1 MRLDLFL
8 VNQQLVSSRTQ
19 AQDLIENGFVYLLSE
34 GQKTILKKTS
44 FAVDDDLTDKIFI
57 EKNSLQKYVSR
68 GGLKLESA
76 IKNLNLNIVG
86 KIVLDVGQS
95 TGGFTDCLIQ
105 SGAQQVIGIDVGH
118 GQLHPSLKNNKQII
132 AFEGLHVKDIST
144 DSNFISCVPIDGFD
158 LIVMDVSF
166 ISLIKTLSFITP
178 SLKKGGN
185 YLFLVKPQ
193 FECGPEHLDKNGIV
207 KNTAVYTEIAE
218 RVKKMALQHFNN
230 VEAYIK
236 SDIIGKDGNQE
247 FFVYGQ
253 KN

>member
-19 AQDLIENGFVYLLSE
+19 AQDLIENGFVYLLNK
-34 GQKTILKKTS
+34 GQKIILKKTS
-44 FAVDDDLTDKIFI
+44 FAVDNVLTDKIFI
-57 EKNSLQKYVSR
+57 EKNPLQKYVSR

-105 SGAQQVIGIDVGH
+105 NGAERVVGIDVGH

-132 AFEGLHVKDIST
+132 ALEGLHVKDLST
-144 DSNFISCVPIDGFD
+144 YSNFKSSVPIDGFN

-166 ISLIKTLSFITP
+166 ISLTKTISFMTP
-178 SLKKGGN
+178 FLKKGGN

-207 KNTAVYTEIAE
+207 KNTTIYTEIAE